1 MDLEGNTF
9 NLYSEN
15 LYRIKADSLICSI
28 SNRCIEGVE
37 NIFAVI
43 EPHKLSLMEMDNSS
57 LHVGFSPYLGREFLE
72 RKGVVEDDKRQEI
85 LSFYRGLIFNY
96 PECQL
101 TVEFNKDNS
110 KIICDII
117 RVRGG
122 FQRKSPYFGYA
133 PFAIDFIVFAPNG
146 EVQIVKQIST
156 PDEYDTF
163 VIKEIPKIGQ
173 VLYRKFAGIRSLDA
187 IDLEDYIDGVS
198 RSYTMCGTYNWKNV
212 KGDISHDSRLSSLDL
227 QIDLKHHLATLYNT
241 TNLYYREFQ
250 VISHASFDPGPDDCY
265 ESRDKYIWAAFSF
278 DESFLLNFLAKM
290 ATVSTFTFEKG
301 YFDSKIVFTF
311 NDVMTKSKFEE
322 LTGIHLSELIEE
334 TSG

>member
-1 MDLEGNTF
+1 MNLEGSTF

-15 LYRIKADSLICSI
+15 LHRIKADSLICSI
-28 SNRCIEGVE
+28 SNRYIEGVE

-122 FQRKSPYFGYA
+122 FQRKPPYFGYA

-146 EVQIVKQIST
+146 EVQIVKQISA

-173 VLYRKFAGIRSLDA
+173 VLSRNFAGISSLDA

-198 RSYTMCGTYNWKNV
+198 RSYTMCGTYNWKIV
-212 KGDISHDSRLSSLDL
+212 KGNISHDSRISSLDL
-227 QIDLKHHLATLYNT
+227 QIDLKHHLATLYST

-250 VISHASFDPGPDDCY
+250 SISHASFDPGPDDCY
-265 ESRDKYIWAAFSF
+265 ESRDKYNWAAFSF